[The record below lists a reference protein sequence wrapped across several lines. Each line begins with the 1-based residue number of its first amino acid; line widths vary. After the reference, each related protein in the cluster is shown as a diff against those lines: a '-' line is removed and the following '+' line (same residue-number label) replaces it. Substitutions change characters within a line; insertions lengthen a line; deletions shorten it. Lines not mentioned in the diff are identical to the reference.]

1 MRKNPLAVAALAF
14 FAIFMATE
22 AFSAPPKPNQTN
34 KVSSAPPMA
43 AAVSPARPDL
53 IVEKAWVTATHPDPR
68 GGTRVDVQF
77 TIFNNSGIDS
87 WARPTAA
94 GTLFWFDHHD
104 QSNMSQKFYSTVEM
118 RELPNGVFPPFQNQG
133 CLEKLAANSRADC
146 VGTVLVPAGKR
157 VEIRATVDSGN
168 FIDESNETNNS
179 STPFV
184 WQAVVF
190 KPPLHK

>member
-1 MRKNPLAVAALAF
+1 MRKNPLVVAALAF
-14 FAIFMATE
+14 LIILMATG
-22 AFSAPPKPNQTN
+22 AFSAPPKPHQANQ
-34 KVSSAPPMA
+34 VSVAPPM
-43 AAVSPARPDL
+43 PGTGMILKPEL
-53 IVEKAWVTATHPDPR
+53 IVEKIWVTATHPDPS

-87 WARPTAA
+87 WTRPTAA

-104 QSNMSQKFYSTVEM
+104 QPNVIQKFYSTVEM
-118 RELPNGVFPPFQNQG
+118 RELPNGVFPPFQYQG

-146 VGTVLVPAGKR
+146 VGTVVVPAGKK

-179 STPFV
+179 SKPFV

>member
-1 MRKNPLAVAALAF
+1 VRKNPLAVAALALLL
-14 FAIFMATE
+14 IFMATG
-22 AFSAPPKPNQTN
+22 AFGATPKPNQSN
-34 KVSSAPPMA
+34 RVSSAPPMP

-53 IVEKAWVTATHPDPR
+53 IVEKIWVTATHPDAS

-87 WARPTAA
+87 WTRPTAA

-104 QSNMSQKFYSTVEM
+104 QPNMSQKFYSTLEM
-118 RELPNGVFPPFQNQG
+118 RELPNGVFPSFQYQG

-146 VGTVLVPAGKR
+146 VGAVVVPAGKK

-168 FIDESNETNNS
+168 FIDESNEANNS
-179 STPFV
+179 SKPFV